1 MKVKLAKTAGFCYGV
16 ERAVNLAERTAQEQG
31 SCVMLGSIIHNANVV
46 EHLRQLGARQVENVS
61 QIQPGETVLIR
72 AHGEMKQTIELLRR
86 QGIECVDATCPNVLR
101 VQQIV
106 ARADEE
112 GRVPVVIGEPHHPE
126 VMGVASWS
134 ERSIVFPGPN
144 ELQIWLDENPARR
157 DLPIIAVAQTT
168 CIRNIWERSA
178 EILKKECTNAKI
190 FDTICNATQ
199 KRQTEAAQLAGE
211 VDVMVVVGDR
221 KSANTKHLTE
231 ICNERCSRV
240 IQIEDARELSP
251 DFLIGCSVAGLT
263 AGASTPAGIIKEVYT
278 TMSEEIKT
286 TELAEE
292 SFEEML
298 EKSFKTLNTGEK
310 VTGIV
315 TAIGPTEVQVD
326 LGCKQA
332 GYIAVEELSA
342 DPNVKPEDVVKVGDE
357 IETYIIRVNDVE
369 GYAMLSKKRLDA
381 VKVWEDIE
389 EARENKV
396 TLEGKVT
403 EENKGGIVVN
413 VKGVRVFVPASQSG
427 QPRGADLS
435 EMIGQTVS
443 LRITEV
449 NRARRRVVGSIRAVA
464 YEARQAAQAEVWNNI
479 EVGKHYTGTVKSMT
493 SYGVFV
499 DIGGVDGMV
508 HISELSWSR
517 IKNPAEVCSVGDTL
531 DVYVISFDPEKRK
544 ISLGVKDRSMNPWDK
559 FMQTYKVGDVA
570 SVRIVKLMTFGA
582 FAEVVPGVDGLIH
595 ISQIADRRI
604 EKPSDVLTEG
614 EIVDAKITAVDEEKQ
629 KISLSIRALLT
640 PAAEE
645 PEEDA
650 E

>member
-46 EHLRQLGARQVENVS
+46 EHLRQLGARQVEDVS
-61 QIQPGETVLIR
+61 QIQPGGTVLIR

-292 SFEEML
+292 S
-298 EKSFKTLNTGEK
+298 
-310 VTGIV
+310 
-315 TAIGPTEVQVD
+315 
-326 LGCKQA
+326 
-332 GYIAVEELSA
+332 
-342 DPNVKPEDVVKVGDE
+342 
-357 IETYIIRVNDVE
+357 
-369 GYAMLSKKRLDA
+369 
-381 VKVWEDIE
+381 
-389 EARENKV
+389 
-396 TLEGKVT
+396 
-403 EENKGGIVVN
+403 
-413 VKGVRVFVPASQSG
+413 
-427 QPRGADLS
+427 
-435 EMIGQTVS
+435 
-443 LRITEV
+443 
-449 NRARRRVVGSIRAVA
+449 
-464 YEARQAAQAEVWNNI
+464 
-479 EVGKHYTGTVKSMT
+479 
-493 SYGVFV
+493 
-499 DIGGVDGMV
+499 
-508 HISELSWSR
+508 
-517 IKNPAEVCSVGDTL
+517 
-531 DVYVISFDPEKRK
+531 
-544 ISLGVKDRSMNPWDK
+544 
-559 FMQTYKVGDVA
+559 
-570 SVRIVKLMTFGA
+570 
-582 FAEVVPGVDGLIH
+582 
-595 ISQIADRRI
+595 
-604 EKPSDVLTEG
+604 
-614 EIVDAKITAVDEEKQ
+614 
-629 KISLSIRALLT
+629 
-640 PAAEE
+640 
-645 PEEDA
+645 
-650 E
+650 

>member
-1 MKVKLAKTAGFCYGV
+1 MRVIQAESAGFCYGV
-16 ERAVNLAERTAQEQG
+16 ERAVTLAEETAREKG
-31 SCVMLGSIIHNANVV
+31 GCVMLGSIIHNAHVV
-46 EHLRQLGARQVENVS
+46 RELEELGCRTVS
-61 QIQPGETVLIR
+61 SAEEVRPGDTVIIR
-72 AHGEMKQTIELLRR
+72 SHGERKQVLERLAEI
-86 QGIECVDATCPNVLR
+86 GAVCVNATCPNVLR
-101 VQQIV
+101 IQHLV
-106 ARADEE
+106 AQADEE
-112 GRVPVVIGEPHHPE
+112 GRVPVIIGEEHHPE
-126 VMGVASWS
+126 VLGAASWS
-134 ERSIVFPGPN
+134 ARSRIFETP
-144 ELQIWLDENPARR
+144 EKLLEWLDSDEKNRC
-157 DLPIIAVAQTT
+157 LPLTVVAQTT
-168 CIRNIWERSA
+168 CIRSLWETSSK
-178 EILKKECTNAKI
+178 ILKKECTNAKL

-199 KRQTEAAQLAGE
+199 RRQSEAAELAAR

-221 KSANTKHLTE
+221 KSANTQHLTE
-231 ICNERCSRV
+231 ICSKRCPQV
-240 IQIEDARELSP
+240 YQIEGASELEP
-251 DFLIGCSVAGLT
+251 NFLKGCSVAGLT
-263 AGASTPAGIIKEVYT
+263 AGASTPASIIKEVNE
-278 TMSEEIKT
+278 TMSEEIKNN
-286 TELAEE
+286 EAMEE

-332 GYIAVEELSA
+332 GYIAIDELSA

-381 VKVWEDIE
+381 VKVWDDIA
-389 EARENKV
+389 EACENKT

-427 QPRGADLS
+427 QPRGAELS
-435 EMIGQTVS
+435 EMIGKTVS

-449 NRARRRVVGSIRAVA
+449 NRARRRVVGSIRAVQ
-464 YEARQAAQAEVWNNI
+464 YEARQAAQAEIWNNI
-479 EVGKHYTGTVKSMT
+479 EVGKHYNGVVKSMT

-517 IKNPAEVCSVGDTL
+517 IKNPAEVVSVGDPL

-544 ISLGVKDRSMNPWDK
+544 ISLGVKDHSCNPWDK
-559 FMQTYKVGDVA
+559 FMETYKVGDVA
-570 SVRIVKLMTFGA
+570 NVRIVKLMAFGA

-604 EKPSDVLTEG
+604 EKPGDVLSEG
-614 EIVDAKITAVDEEKQ
+614 QMVDAKITAIDEEKQ

-640 PAAEE
+640 PAADEE
-645 PEEDA
+645 AEDEE
-650 E
+650 

>member
-1 MKVKLAKTAGFCYGV
+1 MRVIQAESAGFCYGV
-16 ERAVNLAERTAQEQG
+16 ERAVKLAEQTAKEKG
-31 SCVMLGSIIHNANVV
+31 GCVMLGSIIHNAHVV
-46 EHLRQLGARQVENVS
+46 QELETLGCRTVNGVDEVR
-61 QIQPGETVLIR
+61 PGDTVIIR
-72 AHGEMKQTIELLRR
+72 SHGERKQVLEQLEAAGAI
-86 QGIECVDATCPNVLR
+86 CVNATCPNVLR
-101 VQQIV
+101 IQKLV
-106 ARADEE
+106 AQADEE
-112 GRVPVVIGEPHHPE
+112 GRIPLIIGEEHHPE
-126 VMGVASWS
+126 VLGAASWS
-134 ERSIVFPGPN
+134 ARSLIFETP
-144 ELQIWLDENPARR
+144 EKLREWLDSDEKNRS
-157 DLPIIAVAQTT
+157 LPLVAVAQTT
-168 CIRNIWERSA
+168 CIRSLWETSSK
-178 EILKKECTNAKI
+178 ILKKECTNAKL

-199 KRQTEAAQLAGE
+199 RRQSEAAELAAK

-221 KSANTKHLTE
+221 KSANTQHLTE
-231 ICNERCSRV
+231 ICSERCPRV
-240 IQIEDARELSP
+240 YQIEGASELEP
-251 DFLIGCSVAGLT
+251 NFLKGCSVAGLT
-263 AGASTPAGIIKEVYT
+263 AGASTPASIIKEVNE
-278 TMSEEIKT
+278 TMSEEIKNN
-286 TELAEE
+286 EAMEE

-332 GYIAVEELSA
+332 GYIAIDELSA

-381 VKVWEDIE
+381 VKVWDDIA
-389 EARENKV
+389 EACENKT

-427 QPRGADLS
+427 QPRGAELS
-435 EMIGQTVS
+435 EMIGKTVS

-449 NRARRRVVGSIRAVA
+449 NRARRRVVGSIRAVQ
-464 YEARQAAQAEVWNNI
+464 YEARQAAQAEIWNNI
-479 EVGKHYTGTVKSMT
+479 EVGKHYNGVVKSMT

-517 IKNPAEVCSVGDTL
+517 IKNPAEVVSVGDPL

-544 ISLGVKDRSMNPWDK
+544 ISLGVKDHSCNPWDK
-559 FMQTYKVGDVA
+559 FMETYKVGDVA
-570 SVRIVKLMTFGA
+570 NVRIVKLMAFGA

-604 EKPSDVLTEG
+604 EKPGDVLSEG
-614 EIVDAKITAVDEEKQ
+614 QMVDAKITAIDEEKQ

-640 PAAEE
+640 PAADEE
-645 PEEDA
+645 AEDEE
-650 E
+650 

>member
-1 MKVKLAKTAGFCYGV
+1 MRVIQAKSAGFCYGV
-16 ERAVNLAERTAQEQG
+16 ERAVRLAEQTAREKG
-31 SCVMLGSIIHNANVV
+31 GCVMLGSIIHNAHVV
-46 EHLRQLGARQVENVS
+46 RELEQLGGRCVNSVEE
-61 QIQPGETVLIR
+61 IRPGDTVIIR
-72 AHGEMKQTIELLRR
+72 SHGERKEVFDRLAEV
-86 QGIECVDATCPNVLR
+86 GIQCVDATCPNVQR
-101 VQQIV
+101 IQQLV
-106 ARADEE
+106 AQADGE
-112 GRVPVVIGEPHHPE
+112 GRTPIIIGEEHHPE
-126 VMGVASWS
+126 VIGVASWS
-134 ERSIVFPGPN
+134 GRSMIFETP
-144 ELQIWLDENPARR
+144 EKLQKWLDSAPENRHFP
-157 DLPIIAVAQTT
+157 LTAVAQTT
-168 CIRNIWERSA
+168 CIRSLWETSSK
-178 EILKKECTNAKI
+178 ILKKECTNAKL

-199 KRQTEAAQLAGE
+199 RRQSEAAELAAM

-221 KSANTKHLTE
+221 KSANTQHLTE
-231 ICNERCSRV
+231 ICSERCPRV
-240 IQIEDARELSP
+240 YQIEGASELEP
-251 DFLIGCSVAGLT
+251 NFLKGCSVAGLT
-263 AGASTPAGIIKEVYT
+263 AGASTPASIIKEVNE
-278 TMSEEIKT
+278 TMSEEIKNN
-286 TELAEE
+286 EAMEE

-332 GYIAVEELSA
+332 GYIAIDELSA

-381 VKVWEDIE
+381 VKVWDDIA
-389 EARENKV
+389 EACENKT

-427 QPRGADLS
+427 QPRGAELS

-449 NRARRRVVGSIRAVA
+449 NRARRRVVGSIRAVQ
-464 YEARQAAQAEVWNNI
+464 YEARQAAQAEIWNNI
-479 EVGKHYTGTVKSMT
+479 EVGKHYNGVVKSMT

-517 IKNPAEVCSVGDTL
+517 IKNPAEVVSVGDPL

-544 ISLGVKDRSMNPWDK
+544 ISLGVKDHSCNPWDK
-559 FMQTYKVGDVA
+559 FMETYKVGDVA
-570 SVRIVKLMTFGA
+570 NVRIVKLMAFGA

-604 EKPSDVLTEG
+604 EKPSDVLSEG
-614 EIVDAKITAVDEEKQ
+614 QMVDAKITAIDEEKQ

-640 PAAEE
+640 PAADEE
-645 PEEDA
+645 AEDK